1 MSKSSPFVR
10 LVKSS
15 NSRILLF
22 IKINFDF
29 LKGTPIQNTMAELW
43 SLLHFVM
50 PTLFDNHEE
59 FDDWFS
65 KDIES
70 RLVVRY
76 CLFFQLFVD
85 FTLKKQFHN
94 SFYISVL
101 KASLKWMKNKSQDF
115 IPYSNLLCYVESK
128 KMLKMN

>member
-76 CLFFQLFVD
+76 YLFFQLFVD

-94 SFYISVL
+94 SF
-101 KASLKWMKNKSQDF
+101 
-115 IPYSNLLCYVESK
+115 
-128 KMLKMN
+128 

>member
-1 MSKSSPFVR
+1 
-10 LVKSS
+10 
-15 NSRILLF
+15 
-22 IKINFDF
+22 
-29 LKGTPIQNTMAELW
+29 MAELW

-76 CLFFQLFVD
+76 CLFFQLIVD

-128 KMLKMN
+128 KTLKMN